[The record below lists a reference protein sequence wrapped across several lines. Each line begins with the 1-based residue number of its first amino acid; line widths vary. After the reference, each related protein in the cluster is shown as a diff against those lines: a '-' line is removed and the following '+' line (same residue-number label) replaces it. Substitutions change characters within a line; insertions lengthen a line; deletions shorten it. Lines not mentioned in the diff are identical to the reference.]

1 MSISNTFGLGGLGP
15 DWQNGFWDLSNLPEE
30 ALKTAETA
38 KKTPKPDA
46 PWFGPDWDRF
56 DGWEPKIKKT
66 QNDIGSI
73 ISTATKGKKT
83 TDEIIESILVADFGT
98 VGGAGEAQE
107 LARKLLTK
115 NSKGLNIIRK
125 YALQSAVDGTRNKEL
140 ARVLNRITSG
150 ITDNDNFIKE
160 TLENL
165 GGEFVSGKWKFTATS
180 VKPREVL
187 TDLTDI
193 FTNPKEGLEEFLK
206 RGATHQ
212 FQPQI
217 QNLRRQTL
225 RERIINRPTTTR
237 GFWASTADKSFGM
250 VKNLCSRIPWL
261 NDLVDNLRPS
271 DIEIADN
278 VKLQKASLKAYD
290 AILSS
295 GGIKTAGKTFLKK
308 MGENLPLVAKAW
320 KSSIRIPILGTILS
334 LGFNGEFKANIGKA
348 LRGDIGAGANVFWE
362 VGKNLAADFGT
373 MAIVGGGITA
383 LGLSAVCPPLAV
395 LAISMAG
402 GTLLNGGIQAGLDG
416 VKNTTINFASGFTG
430 QQSQTQVASN
440 TGSAS
445 PTSAPA
451 VAPDFNQ
458 VMAGLPKGLQ
468 GDFRAATGGG
478 ELNVGV

>member
-30 ALKTAETA
+30 ALKTAQEA
-38 KKTPKPDA
+38 QKTLKTNA
-46 PWFGPDWDRF
+46 PWFGSDWDRF

-140 ARVLNRITSG
+140 
-150 ITDNDNFIKE
+150 
-160 TLENL
+160 
-165 GGEFVSGKWKFTATS
+165 TS
-180 VKPREVL
+180 VKPRDDL

-278 VKLQKASLKAYD
+278 VKLQKASLEAYD

-295 GGIKTAGKTFLKK
+295 GGIKTASKTFLKK